1 VHIFSMCAT
10 SENQQATG
18 CLQFIHSPITFKIMN
33 AFILKIFGQFS
44 DRPLHQNFRRKL
56 PKFPWFLAPLY
67 LLAACQPTPP
77 STSQSPTASPSPN
90 AIATAP
96 DVEGQL
102 KIGTLLPLSG
112 DLAQY
117 GQPMQD
123 TAGLLVETVNAC
135 GGAVGKPVKL
145 VSTDDQT
152 DPAAGAAGMT
162 KLAEIDRVGA
172 VVGAAGSAVSN
183 AAVDIAVR
191 AKVVQI
197 SPSSTSPGF
206 SDRAKK
212 GDFKGFWFR
221 TAPADTLQ
229 SGALAQLAQ
238 QQGFKTVNILT
249 INNDYG
255 NGLAQ
260 AFTNSF
266 EKLGIK
272 LNTTP
277 VKYAENATTF
287 DSELSNAFQGS
298 PDAVLIVAYPET
310 GSLILKAAYEQG
322 HLGGKTKLL
331 LTDGMKTDNLGDLI
345 GKAPDGKY
353 IASGVMGTAPSAAG
367 PALTSFTQ
375 MYEQRF
381 NRKPSVFDPNTWDAM
396 AVVVLAAEAAKA
408 TTGTEIQAK
417 MKDVANAPG
426 GKVTDVCQALKLV
439 REGKDVDYQGAS
451 SGVDFD
457 QQGDMMDSKYDV
469 WTVGEDGKVKVL
481 STVNVG
487 G

>member
-1 VHIFSMCAT
+1 MSNFIFPVVQHLCA
-10 SENQQATG
+10 SFVDPRKKRHP
-18 CLQFIHSPITFKIMN
+18 L
-33 AFILKIFGQFS
+33 ILLS
-44 DRPLHQNFRRKL
+44 TTLS
-56 PKFPWFLAPLY
+56 
-67 LLAACQPTPP
+67 LLTACQPTTN
-77 STSQSPTASPSPN
+77 SSSTASPQAP
-90 AIATAP
+90 IASAP
-96 DVEGQL
+96 DISGQL

-123 TAGLLVETVNAC
+123 TAGLLIETVNAC
-135 GGAVGKPVKL
+135 GGVMGKPVKL

-162 KLAEIDRVGA
+162 KLAEVDRVGA

-191 AKVVQI
+191 SKVVQI

-212 GDFKGFWFR
+212 GDFQGFWFR

-255 NGLAQ
+255 NGLAK
-260 AFTNSF
+260 AFTQSF
-266 EKLGIK
+266 GKLGIK
-272 LNTTP
+272 LNNLP

-287 DSELSNAFQGS
+287 DSELSTAFQGK

-322 HLGGKTKLL
+322 HFGGKTKLL

-345 GKAPDGKY
+345 GKTADGKY
-353 IASGVMGTAPSAAG
+353 IATGVMGTAPSAAG
-367 PALTSFTQ
+367 PALATFNAL
-375 MYEQRF
+375 YEKKF
-381 NRKPSVFDPNTWDAM
+381 NRKPSVYDPNTWDAT
-396 AVVVLAAEAAKA
+396 AVLVLAAEAAKA
-408 TTGTEIQAK
+408 TTGPEIQAK
-417 MKDVANAPG
+417 MKEVANAPG
-426 GKVTDVCQALKLV
+426 EKVTDVCQALKRV
-439 REGKDVDYQGAS
+439 QSGQEIDYQGAS
-451 SGVDFD
+451 SAVDFD
-457 QQGDMMDSKYDV
+457 AQGDMMDSKYDV
-469 WTVGEDGKVKVL
+469 WTVGEDGKVKVT
-481 STVNVG
+481 STVTVG
-487 G
+487 Q